1 MHLRVTLDLSP
12 HRNAP
17 VGQSKKKQEVRAM
30 NTDIAEIRSDMKE
43 LSQRIQNLG
52 GYL

>member
-1 MHLRVTLDLSP
+1 
-12 HRNAP
+12 
-17 VGQSKKKQEVRAM
+17 M
-30 NTDIAEIRSDMKE
+30 NIDIAEIKAGMKE